1 MDFKIG
7 FDKRPKRVEADTSK
21 VIFEQETRE
30 GLIEVEANQTE
41 CEAYGFEFRDNA
53 CKLKLRHSK
62 EPGANKGR
70 QYLQKRDI
78 FTKGSNTIPVTS
90 RNNIVSGVKNVIRDG
105 NNNLIN
111 GEYNLISENIYH
123 IERPLNNCNIS
134 GYGGNATIPN
144 HYVHG
149 GNSVSDITGERQ
161 YTRVIFGTTT
171 TAGGTVNS
179 FINNDGEHFY
189 PIPKNSIMYFNAS
202 CIAVRTDV
210 PADDEE
216 GSSIGDYAAWLERG
230 VVINKN
236 GTCSLKRTRK
246 SMSNDGNISNW
257 RPTASITDD
266 KFRITVR
273 GASGMTV
280 EWTCVVDFTEFRA
293 SVNLDGS

>member
-21 VIFEQETRE
+21 VIFEQETNE

-41 CEAYGFEFRDNA
+41 CEAYGYEFRDNA
-53 CKLKLRHSK
+53 CKLKLRHSR
-62 EPGANKGR
+62 EPGNNKGR
-70 QYLQKRDI
+70 EYLQKRDI
-78 FTKGSNTIPVTS
+78 FTKGSNNIPVTS

-111 GEYNLISENIYH
+111 GEYNLVSENIYH
-123 IERPLNNCNIS
+123 IGKPLNNCNIS

-189 PIPKNSIMYFNAS
+189 PVPNNSIMYFNA
-202 CIAVRTDV
+202 AVVAVCTGV
-210 PADDEE
+210 VNEE
-216 GSSIGDYAAWLERG
+216 FNVGDFCSWLERG

-236 GTCSLKRTRK
+236 GTLSISRTRK
-246 SMSNDGNISNW
+246 TMSRSGTVTNW
-257 RPTASITDD
+257 RPTAAVTGTNF
-266 KFRITVR
+266 KITVR
-273 GASGMTV
+273 GDADRTV
-280 EWTCVVDFTEFRA
+280 EWTSVVDFTEFRA
-293 SVNLDGS
+293 SVNLDVS